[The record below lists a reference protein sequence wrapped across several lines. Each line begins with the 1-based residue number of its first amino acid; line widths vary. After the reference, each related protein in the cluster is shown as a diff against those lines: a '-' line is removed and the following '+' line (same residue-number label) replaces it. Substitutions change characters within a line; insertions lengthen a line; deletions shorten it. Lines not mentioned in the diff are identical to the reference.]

1 MRNMGHSSRKTEASS
16 IGCPSQNLDYTISN
30 KIKSYASKRNIY
42 KNKNKKQ
49 KVLIFHQTS
58 IQFLRSIVLLN
69 VELFA
74 ERVNNSIII
83 MGGEIKFN
91 SERLEFSLGT

>member
-30 KIKSYASKRNIY
+30 KSYASKRNIY
-42 KNKNKKQ
+42 KNKNKKR
-49 KVLIFHQTS
+49 KVFIFLQIS
-58 IQFLRSIVLLN
+58 IPFLRSTVLLN
-69 VELFA
+69 IELSV

-83 MGGEIKFN
+83 M
-91 SERLEFSLGT
+91 ER